1 MNLEI
6 CIPEVYSTLLMIIF
20 TVVIISVLENYCIEM
35 DFGVGIYYYINI
47 LLKHF

>member
-6 CIPEVYSTLLMIIF
+6 CIPEVYSTLLMIIL
-20 TVVIISVLENYCIEM
+20 TVVIISDLENYCIEM

>member
-6 CIPEVYSTLLMIIF
+6 CIPEVYSTLFMIIL
-20 TVVIISVLENYCIEM
+20 TVVIISDLENYCIEM

>member
-6 CIPEVYSTLLMIIF
+6 CIPEVYSTLLMIILM
-20 TVVIISVLENYCIEM
+20 VVISDLENYCIEM

>member
-6 CIPEVYSTLLMIIF
+6 CIPEVYSTLLMIIL
-20 TVVIISVLENYCIEM
+20 TVVICDLENYCIEM

>member
-6 CIPEVYSTLLMIIF
+6 CIPEVYSTLLMIIL
-20 TVVIISVLENYCIEM
+20 TVVISDLENYCIEM

>member
-1 MNLEI
+1 MNLDI
-6 CIPEVYSTLLMIIF
+6 CIPEVYSTLLMIIL
-20 TVVIISVLENYCIEM
+20 TVVIISDLENYCIEM